1 MECLGQVKIN
11 FFLIPK
17 GKAVHTM
24 IFSPP
29 NHSSWGSSCGCW
41 SRQLSLGSGSW
52 PCTISV
58 VDLHSLPG
66 QPIPGLQVSKTPTW
80 AFKYLWRGWTFLT
93 PKGSVCSAESPV
105 GGEPSPTP
113 QGAPAQ
119 PFGEAEP
126 FPAQKEVSA
135 QPPEPLLMRQIFFN
149 PAEATAP
156 SPEHPGEVKPSAN

>member
-29 NHSSWGSSCGCW
+29 NHSSQSSSCGCW
-41 SRQLSLGSGSW
+41 SRQLGLGSGVG
-52 PCTISV
+52 PAP
-58 VDLHSLPG
+58 SL
-66 QPIPGLQVSKTPTW
+66 LLTSTPSQGNQSL
-80 AFKYLWRGWTFLT
+80 AFR
-93 PKGSVCSAESPV
+93 SAKLPL
-105 GGEPSPTP
+105 EPSNTSE
-113 QGAPAQ
+113 
-119 PFGEAEP
+119 EAEP
-126 FPAQKEVSA
+126 SSPQREASALQSPLWEGNPLQLLRGPQLSLLGKMNLFQPRKKSPA

-149 PAEATAP
+149 LAEAAAP